1 MRFRK
6 LGLALVI
13 AVVAAFAVMAAPAFA
28 DDEGTAVQTDT
39 IPSPGYNPDPQ
50 TTNIPYLGW
59 LGNTI
64 KVAKCLNFRGGITE
78 PEISAAQS
86 SLGVSVSFPGTF
98 QVEDWSGVNEV
109 NAGPRWLNGQIGFN
123 SSTVPVEITNR
134 GICWTAQVTSNKPG
148 LAVIKLAVSAEVLAS
163 LHLQFGGML
172 DDEQGGVSLDNI
184 ALYRE
189 ILLKHQFLAIWLK
202 SQAPV
207 INEVGPAQPG
217 GNLSGYPIAS
227 GAPVGDGALADGN
240 GDGVFTP
247 PFDLSLY
254 GGDISNVF
262 GVVKATVKGTFPMG
276 NDFTGMF
283 PGDVVTLPDQW
294 ADLANKLAVDDTSAL
309 GGAPGSAAMRW
320 DIHDDNTGHPLGVN
334 PAPFHSIN
342 ASCNTGTLVGFD
354 AVDNCWGGD
363 SNEAGPFSRVNGATY
378 PTVGPFDALF
388 PNQTLLNDGN
398 LNAFDAPMPPIRMDF
413 ALSANSIGAFAKA
426 NKDDVYDADNTNDN
440 THELYAPFYKA
451 YIPAA
456 GALGRSGGSGV
467 AGSFVSNNYPG
478 FLDNGRY
485 DYWSI
490 YPQAE
495 RGGYNNCKDPN
506 GKPYPLPTG
515 PSQVS
520 VYTDEHGE
528 AFVKF
533 LPYVGNYLTNDTQ
546 YRCNVKPGLYGEA
559 DIQATA
565 HYPDQQPLW
574 DGSKLSNTIHKVA
587 NQLANKTLVCIKK
600 PATESEAFCVET
612 VVDWNG
618 DPMSGVEVRFST
630 SGNNGQLDAAST
642 DLIPGFDTIG
652 QGQGAKDPA
661 GRWIELWTNKKGQ
674 VGIDVLSS
682 DACVDVTSQ
691 NLETKWDNWDESG
704 IFGSPVSL
712 TYKVDPATGLAC
724 GTATE
729 NPTAIVGLG
738 TTPAGSGST
747 GGTNTGGTNTGGT
760 STGGTVST
768 GGSPAPAATST
779 ASTVV
784 SLGGPII
791 QAQPVLSATT
801 SVVVAKASAR
811 LFSVKVLQSKLGRFI
826 VVNVKGSTTL
836 KKSQVLFL
844 VKNKKTGKLV
854 KVWKSLPSTTVRIQ
868 VLGKNGKVI
877 RTITRTVP
885 VNRSFMITNFKL
897 PKTAASVRTTV
908 VA

>member
-28 DDEGTAVQTDT
+28 NDEGAVQTAS
-39 IPSPGYNPDPQ
+39 IPSPGVNPDPQ
-50 TTNIPYLGW
+50 TTNIPYVGW
-59 LGNTI
+59 LGNEI
-64 KVAKCLNFRGGITE
+64 KVAKCLNFRDDVTE
-78 PEISAAQS
+78 AQIDGARG

-123 SSTVPVEITNR
+123 SSTVPVEINRR
-134 GICWTAQVTSNKPG
+134 GICWTAEVTSNKPG
-148 LAVIKLAVSAEVLAS
+148 LAVIKLAVSVEVLAS
-163 LHLQFGGML
+163 LHLQFGGL
-172 DDEQGGVSLDNI
+172 LADTQSGVSLDNI
-184 ALYRE
+184 ALFRE
-189 ILLKHQFLAIWLK
+189 ILLKHQFLAIWLQ
-202 SQAPV
+202 SQAPA

-217 GNLSGYPIAS
+217 GNLADPFPD

-240 GDGVFTP
+240 GDGVFSP

-262 GVVKATVKGTFPMG
+262 GVVKATIKGTFPMG
-276 NDFTGMF
+276 NDFAGMF
-283 PGDVVTLPDQW
+283 PGNVVTLPDQW

-320 DIHDDNTGHPLGVN
+320 DIHDDNTGHALGIN
-334 PAPFHSIN
+334 PAPFHSTT

-354 AVDNCWGGD
+354 DVDNCWGGD
-363 SNEAGPFSRVNGATY
+363 SNEDGPFSRVNGATY

-398 LNAFDAPMPPIRMDF
+398 LNAFDAPMPPIRLDF

-426 NKDDVYDADNTNDN
+426 NKDDVYDADNTADAR
-440 THELYAPFYKA
+440 HELYAPFYKA

-456 GALGRSGGSGV
+456 GLLGRNGGSGV
-467 AGSFVSNNYPG
+467 SGAFANNYPG
-478 FLDNGRY
+478 FLDSGVY
-485 DYWSI
+485 DYWNI
-490 YPQAE
+490 YEQAS

-506 GKPYPLPTG
+506 GNPYPLPTG

-528 AFVKF
+528 AFVVF
-533 LPYVGNYLTNDTQ
+533 LPYVGNYLVNDTQ

-618 DPMSGVEVRFST
+618 DPMSGVEVRLST
-630 SGNNGQLDAAST
+630 SGNNAQLDAAST
-642 DLIPGFDTIG
+642 DLIPGFDTID
-652 QGQGAKDPA
+652 QGQGDKDPA
-661 GRWIELWTNKKGQ
+661 GRWIELTTNDEGQ

-691 NLETKWDNWDESG
+691 NLETKWNNWDKSG
-704 IFGSPVSL
+704 IFGSSVSL
-712 TYKVDPATGLAC
+712 TYKVDPATGAAC

-738 TTPAGSGST
+738 TTAPAPP
-747 GGTNTGGTNTGGT
+747 
-760 STGGTVST
+760 VSN
-768 GGSPAPAATST
+768 GGSNPPAQNNGGGGGQQATAQST
-779 ASTVV
+779 TSTVV

-791 QAQPVLSATT
+791 QAQPVLSATK

-811 LFSVKVLQSKLGRFI
+811 LFSVKVLQTKAGRYL
-826 VVNVKGSTTL
+826 VVHVKGTA
-836 KKSQVLFL
+836 
-844 VKNKKTGKLV
+844 KTAKI
-854 KVWKSLPSTTVRIQ
+854 RIQ
-868 VLGKNGKVI
+868 IMGKNGKVLKTLVRI
-877 RTITRTVP
+877 VP
-885 VNRSFMITNFKL
+885 TNKSFKIANYKL
-897 PKTAASVRTTV
+897 AKTALSVRATV
-908 VA
+908 KA